1 MADER
6 NNPRKWSLE
15 EIDELLQDSGMLP
28 ADGDALEY
36 VEDISRTPKAV
47 SFNPRPSHNENI
59 EHRIIKEAVERS
71 DSVAE
76 PQVYGTFASEKYRDR
91 FFNKPIQNLEKTAEH
106 RIVPQEQQKYERGGF
121 VRKKSNF
128 ENTSDFAP
136 VPNLVPDDKSNED
149 SATEKTVVF
158 DDKIHTKTIA
168 LRSLAVTDGDAHDYE
183 LPDDEENMQLTF
195 EGFNS
200 EDADIVDE
208 KEVEAQLQK
217 KRKEKASNFT
227 VTNETSEEESGE
239 PLKRYGT
246 DEYRTE
252 DDKFKVAYYLK
263 KKKNTA
269 LVSATVS
276 YLCFVILA
284 VISAVSKNVTEGGSI
299 YVIVSLIF
307 TLIPTAVN
315 FSPIADG
322 VKSFKGFKFNRNTG
336 SFLAILSTF
345 VQQIAFLFSDAPF
358 EGGLSLFSAAAVLV
372 LAYNQTGE
380 YFEQKR
386 ISENFSFITD
396 KKDVYSI
403 SPIEKSETA
412 FEIGRGLLLEDPTV
426 LASQK
431 TLFPRRFIEF
441 SRKYY
446 PSDEISKRLVP
457 ISFAVSVV
465 VGAGALLVTKNVLNA
480 VTAFSACVCVS
491 IPYFSFVADSIAMT
505 RVSKKVRRKGG
516 MIAGWDAFRVCG
528 NANAIAV
535 DSADVFAHD
544 GGNVYGIH
552 LFYDMQIDEAIIYTA
567 SLLISS
573 GGALGNLFKRVI
585 VGEISLLPPVDTLAY
600 EDKLGLSAWIFNRRI
615 LVGNA
620 DLLKNHNV
628 EIPDKALVER
638 HLSAGRYPLYLA
650 IDGKAAAVFI
660 VSYDVND
667 TNAYLL
673 KKIESNSIS
682 LLVRTDD
689 ANITD
694 EMVAANLGL
703 PRSGVKVLS
712 AVSGDLYKSYT
723 AGTTSAADSLIMHDG
738 EANSFLYA
746 VKSALSLG
754 SFKQIFGTFQACA
767 MGIGVALVTAL
778 SLVSGLR
785 HLNCIQVVFVQVFF
799 AALAVFTASGG
810 YAMRN
815 REKKPQKHKRRRKTD
830 GAHKSSAS

>member
-28 ADGDALEY
+28 ADGDALEF

-59 EHRIIKEAVERS
+59 EHRIIKETVERS

-76 PQVYGTFASEKYRDR
+76 PQVYGTFVSEKYRDR

-106 RIVPQEQQKYERGGF
+106 RIVPPEQQKYERGGF

-128 ENTSDFAP
+128 ANTSDFAP
-136 VPNLVPDDKSNED
+136 VPTLVPDDKTNMET
-149 SATEKTVVF
+149 ATDKTIVF

-183 LPDDEENMQLTF
+183 LPDEEENLQLTF
-195 EGFNS
+195 EGFNG
-200 EDADIVDE
+200 ENADIVDE

-217 KRKEKASNFT
+217 KRKEKVSTFT
-227 VTNETSEEESGE
+227 VTNEAAEPEQGE
-239 PLKRYGT
+239 QNRKYGT
-246 DEYRTE
+246 DEYRTD

-269 LVSATVS
+269 LVSAVIS
-276 YLCFVILA
+276 YLCFVVLTVLS
-284 VISAVSKNVTEGGSI
+284 VISQNIVEGGLVF
-299 YVIVSLIF
+299 VILSLIF
-307 TLIPTAVN
+307 TVIPTAVN
-315 FSPIADG
+315 FGAIADG
-322 VKSFKGFKFNRNTG
+322 VKSFKGFEFNRNTG
-336 SFLAILSTF
+336 SFAAIAATLI
-345 VQQIAFLFSDAPF
+345 QQISFLLSDAPF
-358 EGGLSLFSAAAVLV
+358 EDGLSLFSAAAVLA

-396 KKDVYSI
+396 GKDVYSI
-403 SPIEKSETA
+403 GPIEKSETA
-412 FEIGRGLLLEDPTV
+412 FEIGRGLLLEDPSV

-431 TLFPRRFIEF
+431 TLFPRRFIEL

-446 PSDEISKRLVP
+446 PSDEISKRIVP
-457 ISFAVSVV
+457 IGLAVSVV
-465 VGAGALLVTKNVLNA
+465 VGGGAMLVTKNA
-480 VTAFSACVCVS
+480 QHAITAFSACVCVGM
-491 IPYFSFVADSIAMT
+491 PYFSFVADSIAMT
-505 RVSKKVRRKGG
+505 RVSEKVRRKGG
-516 MIAGWDAFRVCG
+516 MIAGWEAFRVCG

-535 DSADVFAHD
+535 DSADVFAQD
-544 GGNVYGIH
+544 GGNVFGIH
-552 LFYDMQIDEAIIYTA
+552 LFSDIQIDEAIIYTA

-585 VGEISLLPPVDTLAY
+585 VGEVSLLPPVDTLAY

-638 HLSAGRYPLYLA
+638 HLSTGRYPLYLA

-667 TNAYLL
+667 TNAYIL

-682 LLVRTDD
+682 LLVRADD

-694 EMVAANLGL
+694 EMVASNLGL

-723 AGTTSAADSLIMHDG
+723 AGTTSAADALIMHDG
-738 EANSFLYA
+738 KTNSFLYA
-746 VKSALSLG
+746 VKSSLSLG
-754 SFKQIFGTFQACA
+754 SFKQIFATFQTCA
-767 MGIGVALVTAL
+767 MGIGVALVAAL
-778 SLVSGLR
+778 SLVSGLQ
-785 HLNCIQVVFVQVFF
+785 HLNCIQVVFIQIFF
-799 AALAVFTASGG
+799 AALSVFTASGG
-810 YAMRN
+810 YAVRN
-815 REKKPQKHKRRRKTD
+815 RELKPRKRKHRKKSAD
-830 GAHKSSAS
+830 NHKSSAS